1 MSKWDRMVQK
11 MCFAERKY
19 GFFFFLLSR
28 YQCSIYLP
36 LLSRPGRIKHQTAVL
51 FRQSFFPIVLLLCTY
66 LYFFL
71 FFLIRDWCV
80 EGSFLQQQKG
90 ISVTTVVESK
100 PESSSRKRRSSCS
113 REDSHLSSGNFPL
126 SILLSWDG
134 HYSGRKEMQGY
145 CSILRARWE
154 NLIQNMYW
162 WVLSLLNSTSFRRE
176 GPFASDFYCPQQLWT
191 NCSWNLLQ
199 VFQQAKC

>member
-1 MSKWDRMVQK
+1 MVQK

-113 REDSHLSSGNFPL
+113 REDSHLSFGNFPL
-126 SILLSWDG
+126 SILLSWG
-134 HYSGRKEMQGY
+134 WTLLWQKRNAGILQHFTSPLGKSYPKYVLVS
-145 CSILRARWE
+145 SIFVEQHL
-154 NLIQNMYW
+154 
-162 WVLSLLNSTSFRRE
+162 V
-176 GPFASDFYCPQQLWT
+176 
-191 NCSWNLLQ
+191 
-199 VFQQAKC
+199 

>member
-1 MSKWDRMVQK
+1 MH
-11 MCFAERKY
+11 
-19 GFFFFLLSR
+19 
-28 YQCSIYLP
+28 LP
-36 LLSRPGRIKHQTAVL
+36 LFLS
-51 FRQSFFPIVLLLCTY
+51 
-66 LYFFL
+66 

-176 GPFASDFYCPQQLWT
+176 G
-191 NCSWNLLQ
+191 LLQ
-199 VFQQAKC
+199 VNFIAHSNSAPIVPGISSKSFNRPSANGQVFSFCLNENCHLIAL